1 MARTLPVL
9 TLCCAAS
16 ALAQEAKPPADAAAA
31 GAESGT
37 TTAGGTT
44 RVIIGGGIG
53 GASGAKFKVNG
64 QTVSFKDRFQ
74 GSTDDTAIVAVKVA
88 TFGIALKPG
97 FYAGLDLT
105 GIAKGGNVPRAGA
118 PATLDKTYVQITDY
132 FAALTYFPWES
143 GLFVKGGF
151 GISTF
156 GLAVENGTT
165 THASGLGLL
174 LGAGYALNLTGSHH
188 LTFTVE
194 QAWQSYGGSST
205 TKPDSSQFTP
215 FFLGYL
221 YKN

>member
-1 MARTLPVL
+1 MRVIARAVSALV
-9 TLCCAAS
+9 LCCAAH
-16 ALAQEAKPPADAAAA
+16 ALAQEAKSETKSETESAA
-31 GAESGT
+31 T
-37 TTAGGTT
+37 GGTT
-44 RVIIGGGIG
+44 RVIIGGGLG
-53 GASGAKFKVNG
+53 GASNAKFKVNG
-64 QTVSFKDRFQ
+64 QTITFNDRFQ
-74 GSTDDTAIVAVKVA
+74 GSTDDTSTVAVKVA

-105 GIAKGGNVPRAGA
+105 GVAKAGNVPNG
-118 PATLDKTYVQITDY
+118 PGSTQKTVVEIIDY
-132 FAALTYFPWES
+132 FGMLTWFPWES
-143 GLFVKGGF
+143 GLFLKAGA

-156 GLAVENGTT
+156 ALAVENGTT

-205 TKPDSSQFTP
+205 TKPDSSQFTS